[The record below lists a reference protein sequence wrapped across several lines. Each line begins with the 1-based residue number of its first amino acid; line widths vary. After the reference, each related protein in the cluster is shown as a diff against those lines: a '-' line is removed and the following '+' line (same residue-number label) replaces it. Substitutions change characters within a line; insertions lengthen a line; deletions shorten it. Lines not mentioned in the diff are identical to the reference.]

1 MTRVTVHEYAASL
14 APRYRTAGRAEKGRI
29 LEEFCKTTGMHRKA
43 AIRLLGGVKPLKAGR
58 KPRQRKYGPEVS
70 EALRLV
76 WEVADRMCGK
86 LLVGAMPDLLEAL
99 ERHGELRLARAEREG
114 LLSMSA
120 ATMDRLLRPAR
131 RAIGRQPRRKSP
143 ATTGLKAQVPVRTWS
158 EWAGVAPG
166 SLQAD
171 LVLHCGESTEGFYLT
186 TLTAVDVATGWTEL
200 QAVWGMG
207 KERVGSAL
215 HRVRQKLPFTMR
227 ELHNDNGSEFLNHL
241 LFSWCRKEK
250 IGWTRGRGYQKND
263 QAYVEQKNWLSVR
276 RHVGYGRYASKEAH
290 QTLQQLHS
298 LLGLYS
304 NFFRPVR
311 KIVAKERRGS
321 KVVKRYDG
329 PLTPYQRVLA
339 AGCLSDEDRE
349 ELISQYL
356 SLNPASLQRRIETT
370 LRRLWPLASYNIQN
384 EKRAG

>member
-1 MTRVTVHEYAASL
+1 MTVHEYAAAL
-14 APRYRTAGRAEKGRI
+14 APRYRAAGRREKGRI
-29 LEEFCKTTGMHRKA
+29 LDEFCQTTGMHRKA
-43 AIRLLGGVKPLKAGR
+43 AIRLLAGVKPLKAGR
-58 KPRQRKYGPEVS
+58 KPRRRRYGPEAV
-70 EALRLV
+70 EALRWV
-76 WEVADRMCGK
+76 WEVGDRMCGK
-86 LLVGAMPDLLEAL
+86 LLVGAIPGLLGVL
-99 ERHGELRLARAEREG
+99 ERHGELRLARAEREA

-158 EWAGVAPG
+158 EWKGVSPG

-171 LVLHCGESTEGFYLT
+171 LVLHCGETTEGFYLT

-207 KERVGSAL
+207 KERVGGAL
-215 HRVRQKLPFTMR
+215 HRVRQRLPFAMR
-227 ELHNDNGSEFLNHL
+227 ELHNDNGSEFLNHTL
-241 LFSWCRKEK
+241 YNWCRKEK

-276 RHVGYGRYASKEAH
+276 RYVGYGRYTSKEAY
-290 QTLQQLHS
+290 QAMQQLHS

-311 KIVAKERRGS
+311 KTIAKERRGS
-321 KVVKRYDG
+321 KVVKRYDR

-339 AGCLSDEDRE
+339 AGCLSKEDQE
-349 ELISQYL
+349 ELVTQYL
-356 SLNPASLQRRIETT
+356 CLNPASLRRHIETT
-370 LRRLWPLASYNIQN
+370 LRRLWPLASYNIHN
-384 EKRAG
+384 ERRAG

>member
-1 MTRVTVHEYAASL
+1 VTVHDYGAAL
-14 APRYRTAGRAEKGRI
+14 APRYQAARRGEKGRI
-29 LEEFCKTTGMHRKA
+29 LDEFCRTTGMHRKA

-58 KPRQRKYGPEVS
+58 RPRRRKYGPEVV
-70 EALRLV
+70 EALRLI
-76 WEVADRMCGK
+76 WEVGDRMCGK
-86 LLVGAMPDLLEAL
+86 LLVGAMPGLLEAL
-99 ERHGELRLARAEREG
+99 ERHGELRLATVERKP
-114 LLSMSA
+114 LLEMSA

-143 ATTGLKAQVPVRTWS
+143 SPTGLKAQVPVRTWS

-207 KERVGSAL
+207 KERVRSAV
-215 HRVRQKLPFTMR
+215 HHVRQKLPFAMR
-227 ELHNDNGSEFLNHL
+227 ELHNDNGSEFLNYTL
-241 LFSWCRKEK
+241 RNWCLKER
-250 IGWTRGRGYQKND
+250 IAWTRGRGYQKND

-276 RHVGYGRYASKEAH
+276 RYVGYGRYTSKEAY
-290 QTLQQLHS
+290 QTMQQLHS

-311 KIVAKERRGS
+311 KITAKERRGS
-321 KVVKRYDG
+321 KVVKRYDR

-339 AGCLSDEDRE
+339 AGCLSEADRE
-349 ELISQYL
+349 ELVSQYL
-356 SLNPASLQRRIETT
+356 ALNPASLRRRIENT
-370 LRRLWPLASYNIQN
+370 LRRLWSLTSHTVQN
-384 EKRAG
+384 QRRAG

>member
-1 MTRVTVHEYAASL
+1 
-14 APRYRTAGRAEKGRI
+14 
-29 LEEFCKTTGMHRKA
+29 
-43 AIRLLGGVKPLKAGR
+43 
-58 KPRQRKYGPEVS
+58 
-70 EALRLV
+70 
-76 WEVADRMCGK
+76 MCGK
-86 LLVGAMPDLLEAL
+86 LLVGAMPSLLDAL
-99 ERHGELRLARAEREG
+99 ERHGELRLGATEREA
-114 LLSMSA
+114 LLGMSG

-143 ATTGLKAQVPVRTWS
+143 ATTGLKAQVPIRTWS
-158 EWAGVAPG
+158 EWKGVAPG

-200 QAVWGMG
+200 QAVWGIG
-207 KERVGSAL
+207 KERVGSAV
-215 HRVRQKLPFTMR
+215 HRVRQKLPFPLR

-241 LFSWCRKEK
+241 LFSWCQQEK

-263 QAYVEQKNWLSVR
+263 QAYVEQKNWLAVR
-276 RHVGYGRYASKEAH
+276 RYVGYGRYTSKEAY

-321 KVVKRYDG
+321 KVVKRYDR
-329 PLTPYQRVLA
+329 PLTPYQRILA
-339 AGCLSDEDRE
+339 AGCLSEADRE
-349 ELISQYL
+349 ALVSQYL
-356 SLNPASLQRRIETT
+356 SLNPASLRRRIETT
-370 LRRLWPLASYNIQN
+370 LRRLWPLATYNLQN
-384 EKRAG
+384 ERRAG

>member
-1 MTRVTVHEYAASL
+1 MTRVTVHEYAAAL
-14 APRYRTAGRAEKGRI
+14 APRYRAGRRGEKGRI
-29 LEEFCKTTGMHRKA
+29 LDEFCQTTGMHRKA
-43 AIRLLGGVKPLKAGR
+43 AIRLLGGVKPMKAGR
-58 KPRQRKYGPEVS
+58 RPRKRKYGPQVIEL
-70 EALRLV
+70 LRLV
-76 WEVADRMCGK
+76 WEVGDRMCGK
-86 LLVGAMPDLLEAL
+86 LLVGAMPDLVDAL
-99 ERHGELRLARAEREG
+99 ERHGELRLGAAERKALRE
-114 LLSMSA
+114 MSA

-131 RAIGRQPRRKSP
+131 RAIGRQPRRMSA

-158 EWAGVAPG
+158 EWAGVPPG

-171 LVLHCGESTEGFYLT
+171 LVLHCGETTEGFYLT

-207 KERVGSAL
+207 KERVGSAI
-215 HRVRQKLPFTMR
+215 HHVRQRLPFAMR
-227 ELHNDNGSEFLNHL
+227 ELHNDNGSEFLNYTL
-241 LFSWCRKEK
+241 RNWCLKEK
-250 IGWTRGRGYQKND
+250 IGWTRGRSYQKND

-276 RHVGYGRYASKEAH
+276 RYVGYGRYTSKEAY

-298 LLGLYS
+298 LLGLYG

-311 KIVAKERRGS
+311 KTIAKERRGS
-321 KVVKRYDG
+321 KTVKRYDR

-339 AGCLSDEDRE
+339 AGCLAEADRE
-349 ELISQYL
+349 ELASQYL
-356 SLNPASLQRRIETT
+356 SLNPASLRRRIETT

>member
-1 MTRVTVHEYAASL
+1 MTRVTVHEYAAAL
-14 APRYRTAGRAEKGRI
+14 APRYRRAGRREKGRI
-29 LEEFCKTTGMHRKA
+29 LDEFCQTTGMHRKA
-43 AIRLLGGVKPLKAGR
+43 AIRLLAGVKPLKAGR
-58 KPRQRKYGPEVS
+58 QPRRRKYGPEVAQ
-70 EALRLV
+70 ALRQV
-76 WEVADRMCGK
+76 WEVGDRMCGK
-86 LLVGAMPDLLEAL
+86 LLVGAMSDLVEAL
-99 ERHGELRLARAEREG
+99 ERHGELRLARAEREA

-131 RAIGRQPRRKSP
+131 RAIGRQPRRKST
-143 ATTGLKAQVPVRTWS
+143 AMTGLKAQVPVRTWS

-200 QAVWGMG
+200 QAVWGLG
-207 KERVGSAL
+207 KERVGGAL

-241 LFSWCRKEK
+241 LYRWCRKEK
-250 IGWTRGRGYQKND
+250 IAWTRGRGYQKND

-276 RHVGYGRYASKEAH
+276 RHVGYGRYASKEAY
-290 QTLQQLHS
+290 QILQQLHS
-298 LLGLYS
+298 LLGLYT

-311 KIVAKERRGS
+311 KVIAKERLGS
-321 KVVKRYDG
+321 KVVKRYDR

-349 ELISQYL
+349 GLITQYL

-370 LRRLWPLASYNIQN
+370 LRRLWPLAVYNIQN
-384 EKRAG
+384 ERRAG